1 MVVNIPIDKGVPLPP
16 VSRGSRGGPKRRWPF
31 RMMDPYDSFLLITE
45 MPERESRLAYTAAR
59 RAGVRIA
66 IRHREGG
73 IRVWRLPQ
81 ADEGPGSG

>member
-1 MVVNIPIDKGVPLPP
+1 
-16 VSRGSRGGPKRRWPF
+16 
-31 RMMDPYDSFLLITE
+31 MDPYDSFLLITE